1 MAPASHRVDRPQ
13 PLPAHLVELRRTL
26 LGPLVLFGSVMAA
39 TFSLSDD
46 ILQAMLDYHGLAGS
60 VSIYTPTEFLRV
72 RLSLATLAGCLS
84 ALPLLLLQSYRFAH
98 SGLTD
103 SERAFARRTIPFSL
117 ALFTGG
123 TALGWTVFLPRLLP
137 LLVGGPA
144 EAQFSLAQTVGL
156 LFSLSLGTGIALQLP
171 LLAFIARR
179 TGVWDGGLAHG
190 RRLAWGLLLALA
202 LLVTPDPA
210 TIGLLL
216 TTALLVLLFETG
228 AWLARGAHG

>member
-1 MAPASHRVDRPQ
+1 MAPASPRVDHPQ
-13 PLPAHLVELRRTL
+13 PLPAHLVELRKAL
-26 LGPLVLFGSVMAA
+26 LGPLLLFGSIMIM
-39 TFSLSDD
+39 TFSWSDYV
-46 ILQAMLDYHGLAGS
+46 LQAMLDYHALTGS
-60 VSIYTPTEFLRV
+60 VSLYTPAEFLRV

-103 SERAFARRTIPFSL
+103 SERAFARRSIPFSL
-117 ALFTGG
+117 TLFAGG
-123 TALGWTVFLPRLLP
+123 TVLGWTVFLPRLLP

-156 LFSLSLGTGIALQLP
+156 LLSLSLGTGIALQLP
-171 LLAFIARR
+171 LLTFMARH
-179 TGVWDGGLAHG
+179 TAVWDGGLAHG

-216 TTALLVLLFETG
+216 TTTLLVLLFETS
-228 AWLARGAHG
+228 AWLAGVACD

>member
-1 MAPASHRVDRPQ
+1 MAPASPRVDHPQ
-13 PLPAHLVELRRTL
+13 PLPAHLVELRKAL
-26 LGPLVLFGSVMAA
+26 LGPLLLFGSIMAM
-39 TFSLSDD
+39 TFSWSDYV
-46 ILQAMLDYHGLAGS
+46 LQAMLDYHALTGS
-60 VSIYTPTEFLRV
+60 VSLYTPAEFLRV

-103 SERAFARRTIPFSL
+103 SERAFARRSIPFSL
-117 ALFTGG
+117 TLFAGG
-123 TALGWTVFLPRLLP
+123 TVLGWTVFLPRLLP

-156 LFSLSLGTGIALQLP
+156 LLSLSLGTGIALQLP
-171 LLAFIARR
+171 LLTFMARH
-179 TGVWDGGLAHG
+179 TAVWDGGLAHG

-216 TTALLVLLFETG
+216 TTTLLVLLFETS
-228 AWLARGAHG
+228 AWLAGVACD